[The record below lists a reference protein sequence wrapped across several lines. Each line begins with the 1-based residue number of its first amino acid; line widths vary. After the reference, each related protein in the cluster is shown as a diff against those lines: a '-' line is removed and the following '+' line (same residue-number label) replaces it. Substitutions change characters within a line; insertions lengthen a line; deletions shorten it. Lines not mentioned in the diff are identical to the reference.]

1 MYVYIYIIGTW
12 SNRDE
17 LSWPAQTHA
26 QRLSVLH
33 IFQQFQCLLDHLST
47 RFVFAK
53 WKGLFFSFRNSWTGQ
68 RKKHPLCHPIYVF
81 FSVIHQLCF
90 FSVIHQHISMFFVQS
105 PYYWINP
112 DTGQLSIHKV
122 NPSPTFC
129 RWGRLLGRRSCR
141 LATVREFAVAK
152 TSLVG
157 WAMGL

>member
-1 MYVYIYIIGTW
+1 MYVYTLWLFNIAMERSTIFKFGKPSISMDHGFHGYVSHNQRVCMCIYIIGTW

-81 FSVIHQLCF
+81 FFSVIHQLCF
-90 FSVIHQHISMFFVQS
+90 FQWYINIYQCFLFNRHI
-105 PYYWINP
+105 
-112 DTGQLSIHKV
+112 TG
-122 NPSPTFC
+122 
-129 RWGRLLGRRSCR
+129 
-141 LATVREFAVAK
+141 
-152 TSLVG
+152 
-157 WAMGL
+157 

>member
-1 MYVYIYIIGTW
+1 M
-12 SNRDE
+12 
-17 LSWPAQTHA
+17 SWVD
-26 QRLSVLH
+26 QRKRTRNAFL
-33 IFQQFQCLLDHLST
+33 FST
-47 RFVFAK
+47 
-53 WKGLFFSFRNSWTGQ
+53 FFSSFNACWIISVRVLYLRSGKDCFFLSEIAELVKEKNIPFVTQSMF
-68 RKKHPLCHPIYVF
+68 F